1 MRAKAVQNSKPISE
15 KVGNV
20 TIPIYPSPSG
30 GYDAYTVAWYE
41 DGKRRR
47 KVFADLKEARGHARL
62 VAAKIEN
69 QERQVLTL
77 TPEDSRLLVSCER
90 KLKPFSVTLESAVN
104 EYVNVR
110 ATIGNHPLSEI
121 VRFWQ
126 THQSDSISD
135 KTLSEVIEEFLA
147 GQKKDGVSADYLA
160 ELTRFLSHVAER
172 FQTNIMSITPA
183 VLDEFLRTMNCSAG
197 SRNTYRRKLVALFNF
212 ARRLG
217 YLPDK
222 STAADRTARAKETSR
237 EIEIYRPAEM
247 ELLLALA
254 TDGLKPFLVLC
265 AFCGLRAAEAR
276 RLDWREVNFSEGFIE
291 VKASKA
297 KTASRRLAP
306 LPENAVAWLHPFAK
320 PEGTVVELSR
330 LIHALQRLGK
340 RVNKTLTEKG
350 KKPMKMPRNA
360 LRHSFV
366 SYRLAAIQS
375 PNQTALE
382 AGHDV
387 KILFRHYRE
396 LVTKTEAEKW
406 FAIQPLISPANIVPI
421 PTDSPSSYHVP
432 KAG

>member
-1 MRAKAVQNSKPISE
+1 
-15 KVGNV
+15 
-20 TIPIYPSPSG
+20 
-30 GYDAYTVAWYE
+30 
-41 DGKRRR
+41 
-47 KVFADLKEARGHARL
+47 
-62 VAAKIEN
+62 
-69 QERQVLTL
+69 
-77 TPEDSRLLVSCER
+77 
-90 KLKPFSVTLESAVN
+90 
-104 EYVNVR
+104 
-110 ATIGNHPLSEI
+110 
-121 VRFWQ
+121 
-126 THQSDSISD
+126 
-135 KTLSEVIEEFLA
+135 
-147 GQKKDGVSADYLA
+147 
-160 ELTRFLSHVAER
+160 
-172 FQTNIMSITPA
+172 
-183 VLDEFLRTMNCSAG
+183 
-197 SRNTYRRKLVALFNF
+197 
-212 ARRLG
+212 
-217 YLPDK
+217 
-222 STAADRTARAKETSR
+222 
-237 EIEIYRPAEM
+237 M
-247 ELLLALA
+247 ELLLAHA

-306 LPENAVAWLHPFAK
+306 LPENAAAWLRPFAK

-340 RVNKTLTEKG
+340 RVNKTLTENG

-366 SYRLAAIQS
+366 SYRLAALQS

-406 FAIQPLISPANIVPI
+406 FAIQLPKIPANILPI
-421 PTDSPSSYHVP
+421 PTGSQSSDQVP